1 MQRKHVKWMGA
12 IGLGLGTIVLTV
24 LAFGAEGCGDGDEG
38 GGGAASSSTGQPGQP
53 PAPPKPPAPPQAPIV
68 LLPTTDASDGHFRTH
83 VVCANCHTN
92 STSATAM
99 RDSAGREIAPVNL
112 WRATMMANSFRDPY
126 FRAVLAAEK
135 EHHPNHAALIEDKCL
150 TCHAPQAAYEAH
162 QSAGMQTLA
171 ELYGGATPRAQIG
184 IDGVS
189 CTLCHQIEATGLGT
203 PATYT
208 ANFLVSPNKVAYG
221 QHGNLFTNPMV
232 GNSGY
237 TPTQANHTSQS
248 KMCAS
253 CHTLHTPV
261 LDLQNNL
268 TAATFPEQA
277 PYYEWRNS
285 VYSTEVA
292 APAAQAQDCQS
303 CHMPRVSQDNV
314 LINTRIARRPG
325 GDDFPPISPRQ
336 PFSRHSMIGA
346 NTLMLSILR
355 DNAADLNPSATTAEF
370 NHLIDRTRHQ
380 LENKTGSV
388 TIQNLALTGAT
399 LVLDVL
405 IENHAGH
412 KLPTSYLSRRA
423 WLRVVVKQGNTVV
436 WRSGDYDSAGRIVDG
451 NDQPLTSE
459 SAGGPIQPH
468 RQIVSAQDQVQ
479 IYEAVS
485 ADMTNQPNF
494 SLLFA
499 ASYYKDNRLLPLGWS
514 PSHPDMVHMQPQGVA
529 GDLDYTG
536 GSDRVHYQVTGLG
549 AGPFTVEV
557 ELLYQTISAREA
569 SELFLHDHLREVN
582 VFRQYFESANRTPE
596 KIASDAATTP

>member
-1 MQRKHVKWMGA
+1 MQRKHIKWMGA

-24 LAFGAEGCGDGDEG
+24 LAFSAEGCGDGESG
-38 GGGAASSSTGQPGQP
+38 GGGGVASNTGGQPGQP
-53 PAPPKPPAPPQAPIV
+53 PSPPQAPIV
-68 LLPTTDASDGHFRTH
+68 LSPTMDAQDGHFRTH

-92 STSATAM
+92 ASGATAM
-99 RDSAGREIAPVNL
+99 RDSSGRDIAPVNL

-126 FRAVLAAEK
+126 FRAVLAAEI
-135 EHHPNHAALIEDKCL
+135 EHHPTHAAFIEDKCL
-150 TCHAPQAAYEAH
+150 SCHAPQAAYEAH
-162 QSAGMQTLA
+162 QSSGMQTLA

-208 ANFLVSPNKVAYG
+208 ANFMISPSKVAYG

-232 GNSGY
+232 GSSGY
-237 TPTQANHTSQS
+237 TPTQASHTSQS

-292 APAAQAQDCQS
+292 SPTAQAQDCQG
-303 CHMPRVSQDNV
+303 CHMPSVSQDNL
-314 LINTRIARRPG
+314 LINTRIARRPA

-355 DNAADLNPSATTAEF
+355 DNANDLNPSATTAEF

-388 TIQNLALTGAT
+388 TIQNLTFAGGT
-399 LVLDVL
+399 LDLDVL
-405 IENHAGH
+405 VENHAGH

-436 WRSGDYDSAGRIVDG
+436 WRSGDYDNAGRIIDG
-451 NDQPLTSE
+451 NGQPLTSE
-459 SAGGPIQPH
+459 FAGGPIQPH
-468 RQIVSAQDQVQ
+468 RQLVDAQDQAQ
-479 IYEAVS
+479 IYEAVA
-485 ADMTNQPNF
+485 ADVSNQPNF

-499 ASYYKDNRLLPLGWS
+499 ASYHKDNRLLPQGWS
-514 PSHPDMVHMQPQGVA
+514 PTHPDMVHIQPQGVA
-529 GDLDYTG
+529 GDTNYVG
-536 GSDRVHYQVTGLG
+536 GSDTVHYQVTGLG
-549 AGPFTVEV
+549 AGQYTVEV
-557 ELLYQTISAREA
+557 ALLYQTISAREA

-582 VFRQYFESANRTPE
+582 VFRQYFENANRTPE
-596 KIASDAATTP
+596 NVADASATVP